1 MAKALAFQGLCRLQV
16 DSTSQLS
23 LQRFQGGWIPTKAS
37 GVWQATPIPASG
49 PTVSNS
55 GLTAATLYYVYAF
68 DSAGVL
74 ALDAPSTTAPA
85 TDTDTGIR
93 IKTGDASRT
102 LVGMIFTDA
111 GTPGTFVDSTAKRWC
126 LNWFNRRALDLTGTF
141 SADRTSTS
149 TTFAEINTEIRLQFL
164 TWADEA
170 VWMGASGTAGNS
182 NAGQA
187 SSSALGIDSTTVASQ
202 ASAAASGGVGQ
213 RHPLGLGLSTTLSEG
228 SHFVTLLGA
237 VSANTSTWYSADTIS
252 TGSSKVRLWGTVRG

>member
-23 LQRFQGGWIPTKAS
+23 LQRFQGGWIPTKAA
-37 GVWQATPIPASG
+37 GAWQATPIPASG

-93 IKTGDASRT
+93 IKTGDATRT
-102 LVGMIFTDA
+102 LVGMVYMGA
-111 GTPGTFVDSTAKRWC
+111 GSPGTFIDSATRRLC
-126 LNWFNRRALDLTGTF
+126 FNWFNRRALHLTNTF
-141 SADRTSTS
+141 SADRTTTS
-149 TTFAEINTEIRLQFL
+149 GTFVEVNSEIQLEFL
-164 TWADEA
+164 SWADEA
-170 VWMGASGTAGNS
+170 TMVGISGTQQMS

-187 SSSALGIDSTTVASQ
+187 VSTAIGIDSTTVSSQSQ
-202 ASAAASGGVGQ
+202 AYTAASSPQ
-213 RHPLGLGLSTTLSEG
+213 RGPLSLWLSTTLSEG
-228 SHFVTLLGA
+228 RHFATLLGA
-237 VSANTSTWYSADTIS
+237 VSANTGTWETADAP
-252 TGSSKVRLWGTVRG
+252 GSGASKARLWATVRG